1 MFQRFI
7 HPGYLSHRL
16 SREIKEMYFSKAVAD
31 FAQAA
36 MMLFEP
42 VYMVSILNFSLRQ
55 VLMFYIAV
63 YVLYWLLIPFGAKIA
78 ARKGYEHSIF
88 YSTFFQVLYWAFLF
102 GSQHTP
108 LLIFFAP
115 LMYAWQKSL
124 FWPAFHSDMARF
136 SNQDQ
141 RGRENSGLYAL
152 ISLVYIIG
160 PFIGGWILQDM
171 GFRALFALVSI
182 LTIGSVIPLFTTI
195 EQFIPKPYLYTD
207 SWKLFRNFPGQ
218 AMGYVGYGEE
228 LVQLVV
234 WPIFIYM
241 TVPDY
246 FKFGTIISIS
256 TLIATLV
263 MLYVGVLTDLSGKRV
278 LIRYFS
284 SLNGLFWAIR
294 PFFPAVTGLLA
305 TNTLGTITKNSLTI
319 PVAAM
324 TYDRANETHILPYCV
339 FYEQALSIGKILIC
353 VLILVATLFSSG
365 FVAAFTLAGLFSLL
379 YSKLK

>member
-16 SREIKEMYFSKAVAD
+16 SREIKEMYFSKSIAD

-36 MMLFEP
+36 TMLFEP
-42 VYMVSILNFSLRQ
+42 VYMVSVLGMTLRQ
-55 VLMFYIAV
+55 VMVFFLAV
-63 YVLYWLLIPFGAKIA
+63 YLFYWFLIPLGAKIA

-88 YSTFFQVLYWAFLF
+88 YSTFFQVMYWAFLF
-102 GSQHTP
+102 GSSHTGF
-108 LLIFFAP
+108 LIYFAP
-115 LMYAWQKSL
+115 VMYAWQKSL

-160 PFIGGWILQDM
+160 PFMGGWVLQNL
-171 GFRALFALVSI
+171 GFKALFGIVSV
-182 LTIGSVIPLFTTI
+182 LTIGSVIPLFTTV
-195 EQFIPKPYLYTD
+195 EQFIPKPYLYKD
-207 SWKLFRNFPGQ
+207 SWELFKKYTSQ
-218 AMGYVGYGEE
+218 AWAYVGYGEE

-234 WPIFIYM
+234 WPIFIYL
-241 TVPDY
+241 TVPDF
-246 FKFGTIISIS
+246 FKFGTIISAS

-284 SLNGLFWAIR
+284 ILNGFFWVIR
-294 PFFPAVTGLLA
+294 PFFPTLA
-305 TNTLGTITKNSLTI
+305 GVMTANTLGTVTKNSLTI
-319 PVAAM
+319 PVAAV
-324 TYDRANETHILPYCV
+324 TYDRANESHILPYCV
-339 FYEQALSIGKILIC
+339 FYEQALSLGKMAMCILIF
-353 VLILVATLFSSG
+353 VATFFSSG
-365 FVAAFTLAGLFSLL
+365 FVAAFAFAALFSLL
-379 YSKLK
+379 YSKLN